1 MAATK
6 KREEFLST
14 LVRVDSHAPSEFR
27 ATQPLRNMDAFH
39 DAFGIGPGDAM
50 YLPPEERVVVW

>member
-1 MAATK
+1 
-6 KREEFLST
+6 
-14 LVRVDSHAPSEFR
+14 VRVDSHAPSEFR